1 MADRSSLLLSTW
13 SSEGKLNEIPS
24 SPRKS
29 SILPQI
35 MFRRLFLV
43 AGISRRI
50 TLNFP
55 AIDFDPSATALFL
68 TTFTRSGC
76 SAMPEISESKWL
88 LPVP

>member
-1 MADRSSLLLSTW
+1 MADRSSLLLVTW
-13 SSEGKLNEIPS
+13 VKGGKLNEIPS
-24 SPRKS
+24 SLRKS

-35 MFRRLFLV
+35 MSRRFFRV
-43 AGISRRI
+43 AGISMRI

-76 SAMPEISESKWL
+76 SVMPEISESRWL